1 MMWAVGMA
9 GALLVGV
16 LLGLLGGGGS
26 ILTVPLLVYVLG
38 VEPRTAIA
46 MSLVVVGVTSAS
58 GALLHAR
65 AGRVRW
71 RTALLFGAGGMA
83 GAFLGGKL
91 NPLLSPTMLLLCF
104 AGVMVAASVAML
116 LRSDSPAPVMS
127 GHVTADL
134 SEARATSGR
143 VEPSPSFAADQHA
156 QPTEQRSPT
165 SVESESSVSVMRV
178 VAQGV
183 GVGILSGLVGAGGG
197 FLIVPALTLVGLSTP
212 MATATSLVVIALQC
226 AAGLIGH
233 LGHAELPW
241 RLTGEVLAIALVG
254 SMLGG
259 RFAGRV
265 APGVLRRGFALFVLA
280 TATFLLLAQLP
291 RTVLG
296 DLTQR
301 LASAGAWPWLVLATG
316 VGLSILMVRK
326 HLRTARQ
333 RTTARGL

>member
-116 LRSDSPAPVMS
+116 LRSDAPAPVTS
-127 GHVTADL
+127 DHVTTDN
-134 SEARATSGR
+134 SQARATSGQ
-143 VEPSPSFAADQHA
+143 VEPGTSFAADQHA
-156 QPTEQRSPT
+156 RPTEEPRPT
-165 SVESESSVSVMRV
+165 SIASGSSVSVMRV

-212 MATATSLVVIALQC
+212 TATATSLVVIALQC

-241 RLTGEVLAIALVG
+241 RLTSEVLAIALVG

-291 RTVLG
+291 RTALG
-296 DLTQR
+296 DLTRR
-301 LASAGAWPWLVLATG
+301 LASAGAWPWLILATG
-316 VGLSILMVRK
+316 VGLSTLMVRK